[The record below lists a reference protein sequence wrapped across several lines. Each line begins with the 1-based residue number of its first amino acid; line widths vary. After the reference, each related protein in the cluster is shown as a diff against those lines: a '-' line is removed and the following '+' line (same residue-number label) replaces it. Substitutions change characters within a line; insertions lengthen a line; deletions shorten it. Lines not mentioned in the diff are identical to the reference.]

1 MLYTSETK
9 LTLSKLIKN
18 LAACGG
24 NGRLGNHA
32 AWQVSVD
39 QSPGEPAEKLFGSK
53 AKLERYPSLVGRDLE
68 RSGKL
73 AEAVPR
79 NKPKEVGFANRSF

>member
-1 MLYTSETK
+1 MPGYVIYKSCGLWRQWQTWEPRS
-9 LTLSKLIKN
+9 
-18 LAACGG
+18 LAGIRG
-24 NGRLGNHA
+24 
-32 AWQVSVD
+32 SVAR
-39 QSPGEPAEKLFGSK
+39 EPAEKLFGSK